1 MIYILFTIIYF
12 LISFLKIYLY
22 YRIENKKILVCI
34 YVVDI
39 IWSVNKFLL
48 FPLGVFALTF
58 EKNFNISKLLIMSI
72 CLILSFL
79 GIYKFYLIIKRI
91 IELIKVKK
99 EINLLLIIDVL
110 WILFYNVLIFI
121 DNKNY

>member
-1 MIYILFTIIYF
+1 MIYILFTIIYL

-39 IWSVNKFLL
+39 ILSVNKFLL

-91 IELIKVKK
+91 IKLIKVKK

-121 DNKNY
+121 DSKNY